1 MTPQNALRLSV
12 TAALVTI
19 ALKWSAWWATGSVAF
34 LSEALDSVVNLAGAS
49 FALAMVAY
57 ARRPADSAHPY
68 GYGKAEYF
76 SSALEGALIM
86 TAAAGIFVVVGERI
100 VQPQPLESLGLG
112 AGLSITAA
120 VMNFVVARVVRRAG
134 RMHRSLATEADGQ
147 HLMADV
153 WMTAGVVIGVGA
165 AGLTGWLWL
174 DPAVAMLVAVNLVR
188 EGWQLVSF
196 SLRGL
201 MDAAWP
207 HEDIQ
212 RAKQALRLL
221 EPEGST
227 FANLRTRRSGAR
239 RFAFVE
245 LHVHPGWSVERADA
259 LAATAERAASKH
271 GVVLVVRVKP
281 SNASVPRIPG
291 STQ

>member
-12 TAALVTI
+12 AAALATI
-19 ALKWSAWWATGSVAF
+19 ALKWGAWWATGSVAF
-34 LSEALDSVVNLAGAS
+34 LSEALDSIVNLAGAS
-49 FALAMVAY
+49 FALAMVSY

-86 TAAAGIFVVVGERI
+86 TAAAGIFVVVAERI
-100 VQPQPLESLGLG
+100 EQPQPLESLGLG
-112 AGLSITAA
+112 TGLAVAA
-120 VMNFVVARVVRRAG
+120 ATMNFVVARVLTRAG
-134 RMHRSLATEADGQ
+134 KVHRSLATEADGQ

-153 WMTAGVVIGVGA
+153 WMTVGVVAGVGA
-165 AGLTGWLWL
+165 AGLTGWPWL
-174 DPAVAMLVAVNLVR
+174 DPAVALLVAVNLVR
-188 EGWQLVSF
+188 EGWRLVSF
-196 SLRGL
+196 SLRSL

-212 RAKQALRLL
+212 RAKQALRSL
-221 EPEGST
+221 EPEGGT

-245 LHVHPGWSVERADA
+245 LYVHPEWSVERADA
-259 LAATAERAASKH
+259 LAATAERAASEH

-281 SNASVPRIPG
+281 SDAGVPR
-291 STQ
+291 TQSARQ